1 MFQKPT
7 VADLRQAAQKLGMN
21 PSNTYLNAVE
31 QIITPLA
38 NAYATLDTTPD
49 ELPAVKY
56 PRGQFYRPSAEENP
70 HGAWY
75 VQTSIK
81 GKPGGKLAGRR
92 VALKDN
98 VCLAG
103 VPMMVGAQ
111 LMEGYVPEVD
121 ATVVERIL
129 DAGGEIAGKA
139 VCEYFCV
146 SGGSHTSASGPVH
159 NPRKRGYT
167 TGGSS
172 SGSAALVAAGD
183 VDMAIGGDQAGSI
196 RIPASHCG
204 IVGLKPT
211 FGLVPYTG
219 IGLLEITID
228 TCGPMTANVRDNAL
242 LLEVIAG
249 PDGLDTRQRGVAA
262 GRYSEA
268 LDGGVEGMRIAVLKE
283 GFGHPNSEPDVDARV
298 RDAAQRL
305 AKLGAIVDEV
315 SVPTHGLGFAV
326 WAAIR
331 GDAACVMLL
340 EMNGAGIGHEGLYVT
355 SLLDHAMGWRER
367 ADEFADTL
375 KIASIFSKYTL
386 DRYGGHFY
394 AKAQNLRRRVRAGYD
409 AVSRPATRAR
419 STSPGIRRSAYHA
432 GWRTADPSGSCWWA
446 ATTARR
452 RSTGPPPH
460 SSARATGRHSD
471 WDSRRVDVSL
481 PRGASVAFCADRC
494 LNPDCR
500 FSSRRGVRHAQSPP
514 YAPDWCCNA
523 IIRRCSAG
531 CLSAIETARQSSL
544 QRGRALDALR
554 AGLCRNR
561 QGLLR

>member
-7 VADLRQAAQKLGMN
+7 LDDLRQAAHRLGMN
-21 PSNTYLNAVE
+21 PSDAYLAAVGE
-31 QIITPLA
+31 IITPLA
-38 NAYATLDTTPD
+38 NAYATLDATPD

-56 PRGQFYRPSAEENP
+56 ARGEIHWPSADENP

-75 VQTSIK
+75 VRTSIK

-146 SGGSHTSASGPVH
+146 SGGSHTSSSGPVH

-228 TCGPMTANVRDNAL
+228 TCGPMTANVRD
-242 LLEVIAG
+242 
-249 PDGLDTRQRGVAA
+249 
-262 GRYSEA
+262 
-268 LDGGVEGMRIAVLKE
+268 
-283 GFGHPNSEPDVDARV
+283 
-298 RDAAQRL
+298 AAQRF
-305 AKLGAIVDEV
+305 AKLGATVEEV
-315 SVPTHGLGFAV
+315 SVPTHALGFPV

-355 SLLDHAMGWRER
+355 SLLDHAMGWRQR

-386 DRYGGHFY
+386 DSYGGHFY

-409 AVSRPATRAR
+409 AVLATHDLLLLPSVPMKA
-419 STSPGIRRSAYHA
+419 TPIPGKDATPQEITRRS
-432 GWRTADPSGSCWWA
+432 WEPTRNTCPFNV
-446 ATTARR
+446 
-452 RSTGPPPH
+452 TGHPAISIPCGMEDGRPIGLMLVGRH
-460 SSARATGRHSD
+460 YAEDTIYRATAAFERSGD
-471 WDSRRVDVSL
+471 WTT
-481 PRGASVAFCADRC
+481 F
-494 LNPDCR
+494 
-500 FSSRRGVRHAQSPP
+500 
-514 YAPDWCCNA
+514 
-523 IIRRCSAG
+523 
-531 CLSAIETARQSSL
+531 
-544 QRGRALDALR
+544 
-554 AGLCRNR
+554 
-561 QGLLR
+561 